1 MPMVKSR
8 AEIHQTLQTDP
19 AVVAEWAKATSNSI
33 RGTPKVP
40 GLDPAWGCMMEKIL
54 TKKDFF

>member
-1 MPMVKSR
+1 MGKSR

-19 AVVAEWAKATSNSI
+19 AVVAEWAKATTNSI

-40 GLDPAWGCMMEKIL
+40 GLNPAWGRVMEKIQ
-54 TKKDFF
+54 TKKEL